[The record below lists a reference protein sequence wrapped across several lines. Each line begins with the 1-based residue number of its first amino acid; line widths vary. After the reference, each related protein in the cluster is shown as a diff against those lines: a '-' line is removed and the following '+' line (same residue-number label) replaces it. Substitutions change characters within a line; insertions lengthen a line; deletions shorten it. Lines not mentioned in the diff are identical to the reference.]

1 VSGHIVQ
8 HIALRAATGVTAL
21 CTVLIIATM
30 HTINSKAPDLLFW
43 GPSWSFMENWNQ
55 LKAAGQTL

>member
-8 HIALRAATGVTAL
+8 HIALRAATGITAL

-30 HTINSKAPDLLFW
+30 HTLNSTLTYCSEAHLDRLWKIET
-43 GPSWSFMENWNQ
+43 SSKQ
-55 LKAAGQTL
+55 LVKL